1 MFGKKLSF
9 NLLLLAVVL
18 SGILFFLWKAQN
30 PAKLN
35 VVVIDICSARSDHFS
50 FNGYNRQT
58 TPNIDSFSKNA
69 IIFKNSW
76 TQANWCLPDFATLLT
91 GTRPEVHTML
101 FPDPSFNVLSPSILT
116 LAEVLKKA
124 GYETAGFSG
133 SQFLKDEYKL
143 NRGFDSFQNPYALKS
158 GMQMSSFEDSLPRVG
173 EFLTSHKKSTKP
185 FFLYMS
191 VDDLHNPYMTD
202 DPSMFDKGYSGIF
215 DSLDSDHTAEMLS
228 RSPGGNYFDRLYN
241 NPDDPGAVATLDSQT
256 LQVIKKQIAQFKKDP
271 AELKHL
277 IARYDASLHRADR
290 LVGSVLAQ
298 LKKEYKDNTVI
309 IITAH
314 QGEYLGEH
322 GLLGHSEG
330 LNENMLNV
338 PLLVY
343 YPNSA
348 KGPKAIENLV
358 ERIDIPATILDIA
371 GIFSSYQ
378 KQFAGTSLLPLLTGQ
393 SVNQWKNY
401 IFASSRPIRSNI
413 QQKVTIDERAVRN
426 SQYKLIWYSY
436 KDKPYELYDLKADPS
451 ESSDISTSNTQ
462 VFNELKNQLENY
474 VNSFL

>member
-18 SGILFFLWKAQN
+18 SGIFFFLWKAQN

-35 VVVIDICSARSDHFS
+35 VVVIDICSARADHFS

-69 IIFKNSW
+69 IIFKNAW

-91 GTRPEVHTML
+91 GTRPEVNSML
-101 FPDPSFNVLSPSILT
+101 LPLPYPNFSVLPPSILT

-133 SQFLKDEYKL
+133 SQFLKDQYQL
-143 NRGFDSFQNPYALKS
+143 NRGFDSFQNPYTNKVD
-158 GMQMSSFEDSLPRVG
+158 MQMSSFEDNLPKVE
-173 EFLTSHKKSTKP
+173 EFLTSHKKSPKP

-191 VDDLHNPYMTD
+191 VDDLHAPYMTD
-202 DPSMFDKGYSGIF
+202 DPKMFDKEYSGIF
-215 DSLDSDHTAEMLS
+215 DSLDSDHMAEMS
-228 RSPGGNYFDRLYN
+228 TRSIGGNFFDRLYN
-241 NPDDPGAVATLDSQT
+241 NPDDSAVMGVLDDQT
-256 LQVIKKQIAQFKKDP
+256 AQVIKRQIAQFKKDP
-271 AELKHL
+271 RELKHL

-290 LVGSVLAQ
+290 LVGSVLAK

-348 KGPKAIENLV
+348 KGPKARENLV
-358 ERIDIPATILDIA
+358 ERIDIPATILDIV
-371 GIFSSYQ
+371 GVLPSYQ
-378 KQFAGTSLLPLLTGQ
+378 KQYTGTSLLPLLTGQ

-401 IFASSRPIRSNI
+401 IFASSRPVRSGG
-413 QQKVTIDERAVRN
+413 QQKINIDERAVRN

-451 ESSDISTSNTQ
+451 ESADISASNTKE
-462 VFNELKNQLENY
+462 FTELKNQL
-474 VNSFL
+474 